1 MNRIDLDGRIAI
13 VTGAARGI
21 GRAIAERVSASGAK
35 VAIWD
40 VDGAV
45 AAATALAVDNA
56 TYDIV
61 DVTDPAGIA
70 RAVEAT
76 EARLG
81 PPDILVNNAGIS
93 GPNLPISEYPPEE
106 WRRVVE
112 IDLIGV
118 FNCCRAVLPL
128 MQRRDYGRIV
138 NIASIAGKEG
148 NPNASAYSAA
158 KAGVIGLTK
167 SLGKELAGTGI
178 RVNCV
183 TPAAAR
189 TDIFAQMTEAQIDYM
204 LSKIPMGRF
213 VLVEEIA
220 ALVAWLASEECSF
233 STGGVFDISGGR
245 ATYWRCPAMAAAR
258 SARRRTV
265 AQSPAATAALGAIH
279 DPPTIGTLGNAKYL
293 AAERS
298 SMPPVGQ
305 NAIPGKTGAS
315 ACNSASPPTASAGN
329 SFRKLMPRSRAV
341 MISEGVATPGR

>member
-1 MNRIDLDGRIAI
+1 
-13 VTGAARGI
+13 
-21 GRAIAERVSASGAK
+21 

-40 VDGAV
+40 ADGAA

-76 EARLG
+76 ETRLG

-93 GPNLPISEYPPEE
+93 GPNLPLSDYPPKE

-128 MQRRDYGRIV
+128 MQRHDYGRIV

-189 TDIFAQMTEAQIDYM
+189 TDIFAQMSEAQIDYM
-204 LSKIPMGRF
+204 LSKIPIGRF

-220 ALVAWLASEECSF
+220 PSSPGSLREHVLDRRRLRHFRRPGNLLDS
-233 STGGVFDISGGR
+233 ISGPRGIDRPNGGGFDPRLWGR
-245 ATYWRCPAMAAAR
+245 
-258 SARRRTV
+258 
-265 AQSPAATAALGAIH
+265 
-279 DPPTIGTLGNAKYL
+279 
-293 AAERS
+293 
-298 SMPPVGQ
+298 
-305 NAIPGKTGAS
+305 
-315 ACNSASPPTASAGN
+315 
-329 SFRKLMPRSRAV
+329 RK
-341 MISEGVATPGR
+341 